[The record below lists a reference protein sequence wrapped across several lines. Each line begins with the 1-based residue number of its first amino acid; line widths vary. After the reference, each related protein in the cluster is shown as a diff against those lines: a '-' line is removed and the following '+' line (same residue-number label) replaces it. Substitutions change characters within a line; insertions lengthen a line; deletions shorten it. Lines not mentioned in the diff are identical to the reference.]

1 MNIVV
6 TKGTHYSDGG
16 AAFDTA
22 VNYVVAQYDALFTAN
37 VTVYINVDYGII
49 DSTNQTVAP
58 LGRSNYNLD
67 SFSYSTVRQALINM
81 GAAGANTLPATS
93 PFLNATL
100 WLSTA
105 QEKALGLLAANFRP
119 GSTAFYPNQD
129 GYVGIASNQTLTAQL
144 NDTWSFSPTATP
156 AANQFYIVG
165 ALEHEFSEVLGR
177 FSLDGT
183 NAINNTPSYTIMDLF
198 RYASP
203 NVREFNPSQTAYF
216 SINNGTTNL
225 DFWNNK
231 SIDANGD
238 LGDWAASAG
247 PDAYLNQ
254 SPPGQING
262 ITQADKIVMN
272 AIGWNETPPPNAA
285 PPPGTTADMIMRHG
299 ADGQYYIYDIGGN
312 ALLAA
317 YKLGQV
323 GTNWVVA
330 GLGSFQTGDTTDM
343 LLRDNNTGGFEVY
356 DVKNNNITN
365 AAFLGTVGSNWATI
379 GFGNFSSL
387 GETDMLM
394 RTLPSGGIEVYD
406 IKNNQ
411 ITNAAFL
418 GAIGSNW
425 LTAGISNHGTES
437 DLVERNFST
446 GDLEIYD
453 INRNQITGAAL
464 LGRVGLDWTTLGFGN
479 FSGRGTGDMIM
490 RNTRTG
496 GLEVYDI
503 ANNAITGAAFIGTVG
518 LDWQFAGIGPVHAPG
533 ASDLVLRNANTGA
546 FEVYDI
552 AGNALVGAASLGAVG
567 SDWSVGGLAVDPPGP
582 AAGRMGAMD
591 APELV
596 AGSMGASDAAAA
608 QLVQAMAGFGDPAAG
623 RAADLNTTAGGADA
637 LQQQFLTTSQHA

>member
-6 TKGTHYSDGG
+6 TKGTNYSAGG

-49 DSTNQTVAP
+49 DSTNQNVPP
-58 LGRSNYNLD
+58 LGRSNYNLN
-67 SFSYSTVRQALINM
+67 SFSYGQVRQALINM

-93 PFLNATL
+93 PFPNATL

-105 QEKALGLLAANFRP
+105 QQKALGLLAANFRP

-129 GYVGIASNQTLTAQL
+129 GYVGIASNTTLAAT
-144 NDTWSFSPTATP
+144 NTSWSFSPTATP
-156 AANQFYIVG
+156 GSTQYYIVG
-165 ALEHEFSEVLGR
+165 SLEHEFSEVLGR
-177 FSLDGT
+177 FSFDGT
-183 NAINNTPSYTIMDLF
+183 NAVNSASSYSIMDLF
-198 RYASP
+198 RYASA
-203 NVREFNPSQTAYF
+203 NNREFNANGTAYF

-225 DFWNNK
+225 DFWNNT

-238 LGDWAASAG
+238 LGDWADSAG
-247 PDAYLNQ
+247 PDAYLNK

-262 ITQADKIVMN
+262 ITQVDKTVMN
-272 AIGWNETPPPNAA
+272 AIGWNETPPPNPA
-285 PPPGTTADMIMRHG
+285 PPPATTADMIMRHG
-299 ADGQYYIYDIGGN
+299 ADGQYEIYDIGGN

-365 AAFLGTVGSNWATI
+365 AAFLGNVGSNWATI

-394 RTLPSGGIEVYD
+394 RTLPSGALEVYD

-411 ITNAAFL
+411 ITNAASL

-453 INRNQITGAAL
+453 INGNQITGAAL
-464 LGRVGLDWTTLGFGN
+464 LGRVGLDWTTMGFGN

-490 RNTRTG
+490 RNTKTG
-496 GLEVYDI
+496 GMEVYDI
-503 ANNAITGAAFIGTVG
+503 ANNAITSAAFIGTVG
-518 LDWQFAGIGPVHAPG
+518 LDWQFAGIAPIHAAG
-533 ASDLVLRNANTGA
+533 ASDLILRNSNTGA

-552 AGNALVGAASLGAVG
+552 AGNTLVGAASLGAVG
-567 SDWSVGGLAVDPPGP
+567 LDWSVGGLAVDPPDP

-591 APELV
+591 PPEL
-596 AGSMGASDAAAA
+596 AATMDGSDAATA
-608 QLVQAMAGFGDPAAG
+608 QLVQAMAGFTGEAG
-623 RAADLNTTAGGADA
+623 AAADLNPAATGADA
-637 LQQQFLTTSQHA
+637 PQQQQQFLTTSQHT